1 MFFPQFAFGKAN
13 CQSLPPFF
21 FPRRKNN
28 TGRPC
33 QYSSRV
39 SLTSGKGNMIS
50 QLGRYAIA
58 NSCDVQIQG
67 VLVKKLIQK
76 LVLRIVTPSKAPSCG
91 SRWIVSFGSCFGFI
105 STRWVHPNQ
114 AQAATIHD
122 QPLAWCRCESG
133 HSTSRCRQ
141 KTMVSLHCRLLARPT
156 VWIWQGVTEWPLY
169 SWVGVLGCTDQW
181 LFLQDFFRENCHV
194 FFGKESISRL

>member
-1 MFFPQFAFGKAN
+1 MSQQKQQLAGLVSIRHESVWQVARGIWYRNLEDMPFA
-13 CQSLPPFF
+13 
-21 FPRRKNN
+21 
-28 TGRPC
+28 
-33 QYSSRV
+33 
-39 SLTSGKGNMIS
+39 I
-50 QLGRYAIA
+50 IA
-58 NSCDVQIQG
+58 NSCDVQLQR
-67 VLVKKLIQK
+67 VLVKKSIQK
-76 LVLRIVTPSKAPSCG
+76 LVLRIVTPSLAPSSGCW
-91 SRWIVSFGSCFGFI
+91 WIVSFGSCFGFI
-105 STRWVHPNQ
+105 STRWVQPNQ
-114 AQAATIHD
+114 AKATIHD

-181 LFLQDFFRENCHV
+181 LFLQGFFRENCHV